1 MNEKTTHM
9 VQGMIQQIQQQLER
23 VEMQLQEFE
32 TVIYDINEYTQV
44 KEGSE
49 ILTPISNGI
58 FVKAIATDTKTFTI
72 NIGANTLV
80 DKTSDQAIKIISG
93 QIENI
98 KKFRDELLE
107 EIDEHYK
114 RL

>member
-1 MNEKTTHM
+1 MNEKTTSM
-9 VQGMIQQIQQQLER
+9 VKGMIQQIQQQLER

-32 TVIYDINEYTQV
+32 TVIYDINQYTKIKV
-44 KEGSE
+44 GSE

-58 FVKAIATDTKTFTI
+58 FVKATATDNKTFTV

-80 DKTSDQAIKIISG
+80 DKTAEQTIEIISG
-93 QIENI
+93 QIKNLET
-98 KKFRDELLE
+98 FRDELLE
-107 EIDEHYK
+107 ELDANYK